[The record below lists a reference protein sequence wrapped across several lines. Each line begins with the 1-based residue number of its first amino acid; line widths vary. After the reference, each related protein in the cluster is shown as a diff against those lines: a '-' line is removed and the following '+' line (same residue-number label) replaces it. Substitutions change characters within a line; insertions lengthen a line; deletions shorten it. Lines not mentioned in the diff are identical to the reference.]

1 MEDWEKAADNPSLL
15 AVQSIPSNVNKWAGE
30 DEDDV
35 KDSWDVED
43 EKKDEEKVE
52 IKMVKTKP
60 KKSLAEKIAEKER
73 IKQEEEEAKIAQR
86 EAELSPEQKLQEKLR
101 LQKVQEEADLRAAMD
116 TFGIGDRCG
125 IDQMNPTNKAELSE
139 FSEAINKKIGQFKQ
153 LTDYPHFV
161 EELVR
166 GVCSSCEWKL
176 TSTDMQKIKKTVDT
190 LYSEKQK
197 MEKEK
202 SKKGSKGK
210 GKATIRKIE
219 DNENIK
225 DYGDDAYDYDDFM

>member
-1 MEDWEKAADNPSLL
+1 MEDWEKGEAIPAK
-15 AVQSIPSNVNKWAGE
+15 VIPSNANKWAGE

-35 KDSWDVED
+35 QDSWDAEEE

-60 KKSLAEKIAEKER
+60 KKSLIEKIAEKER
-73 IKQEEEEAKIAQR
+73 LKREEEEARQAQR
-86 EAELSPEQKLQEKLR
+86 EAELSPEQKLAEKLR

-116 TFGIGDRCG
+116 TFGVVNKDLCG
-125 IDQMNPTNKAELSE
+125 IDAMNPTNKAELSE
-139 FSEAINKKIGQFKQ
+139 FSEALSKKIGQYKQ
-153 LTDYPHFV
+153 LADFPQFV
-161 EELVR
+161 EDLVR
-166 GVCSSCEWKL
+166 GICSNL

-190 LYSEKQK
+190 LYTEKQK

-210 GKATIRKIE
+210 GKATIRKME
-219 DNENIK
+219 DSENIK
-225 DYGDDAYDYDDFM
+225 DYGDDPYDYDDFM

>member
-1 MEDWEKAADNPSLL
+1 MEDWEKGADDPSLL
-15 AVQSIPSNVNKWAGE
+15 VAQPRPSNVNKWAGE

-35 KDSWDVED
+35 KDSWDLEE

-52 IKMVKTKP
+52 VKMVKTKP
-60 KKSLAEKIAEKER
+60 KKSLIDKIAEKER
-73 IKQEEEEAKIAQR
+73 LKQEEEEARLAQR
-86 EAELSPEQKLQEKLR
+86 EAELTPEQKLAEKLR

-116 TFGIGDRCG
+116 TFGIAEKDRCG
-125 IDQMNPTNKAELSE
+125 IDLMNPTNKSELSE
-139 FSEAINKKIGQFKQ
+139 FSEALSKKIGQFKH
-153 LTDYPHFV
+153 LTDFPYFV

-166 GVCSSCEWKL
+166 GTCSSL
-176 TSTDMQKIKKTVDT
+176 TSMDMQKIKKTVDN
-190 LYSEKQK
+190 LYTEKQK

-202 SKKGSKGK
+202 SKKGGKGK

>member
-1 MEDWEKAADNPSLL
+1 MEDWEKGDGNPSK
-15 AVQSIPSNVNKWAGE
+15 VIPNNANKWAGE

-35 KDSWDVED
+35 LDSWDVDEE

-60 KKSLAEKIAEKER
+60 KKTLAEKIAEKER
-73 IKQEEEEAKIAQR
+73 IKQEEEEARQAQR
-86 EAELSPEQKLQEKLR
+86 EAELTPEEKLAEKLR

-116 TFGIGDRCG
+116 TFGVVDKDRCG
-125 IDQMNPTNKAELSE
+125 IDGMNPTNKAELSE
-139 FSEAINKKIGQFKQ
+139 FSEALSKKIGQYKQ
-153 LTDYPHFV
+153 LTDFPQFV
-161 EELVR
+161 EDLVR
-166 GVCSSCEWKL
+166 GICSNL

-202 SKKGSKGK
+202 SKKGAKGK

-225 DYGDDAYDYDDFM
+225 DYGDDYGDDYDDFM